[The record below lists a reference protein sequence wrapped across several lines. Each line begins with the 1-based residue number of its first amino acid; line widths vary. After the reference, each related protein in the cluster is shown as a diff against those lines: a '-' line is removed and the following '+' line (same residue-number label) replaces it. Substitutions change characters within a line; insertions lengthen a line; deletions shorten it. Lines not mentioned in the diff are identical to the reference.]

1 MLVTASLF
9 LNRKLFF
16 QQMHKFQC
24 NPDSSSTLL
33 LSALVLHIS
42 LKTCDLSTNCTSFAE
57 IKCEM
62 SRKKLSSLEIRIAK
76 INLVFCSVAIPSF

>member
-1 MLVTASLF
+1 
-9 LNRKLFF
+9 
-16 QQMHKFQC
+16 MHKFQC

-76 INLVFCSVAIPSF
+76 INLVFCSVAIPSFWSEWQSALKYYDIVI

>member
-16 QQMHKFQC
+16 LQMHKFQC

-57 IKCEM
+57 IKSKM
-62 SRKKLSSLEIRIAK
+62 SRKELNSLKIRILK
-76 INLVFCSVAIPSF
+76 INLVF